1 MTVSGRL
8 EPLVVDL
15 GHGIVGCFTTRYGGV
30 SEPPWD
36 ELNLA
41 GHVDDDGA
49 RVLANRALL
58 AAYLGTDS
66 VRFAR
71 QVHGSDVLVV
81 DSGGAEPVAADA
93 DALVTNDATV
103 AVGILV
109 ADCLPVLIADPVAGV
124 VGAAHAG
131 RRGLAGGVLQN
142 TLASLVQLGA
152 TLEDCVAVIGP
163 GVCGRCYEV
172 PAAMREE
179 VAAVV
184 PGSASRTRGGTPSL
198 DLAAGAMGI
207 LRAAGV
213 GQVASTGI
221 CTVEDPA
228 YYSYRREGRVTGR
241 FAGVI
246 LAVPRD

>member
-1 MTVSGRL
+1 MTVRGRL

-15 GHGIVGCFTTRYGGV
+15 GDGIVGCFTARYGGV

-41 GHVDDDGA
+41 GHVEDDGA

-58 AAYLGTDS
+58 AAYLGIDS

-81 DSGGAEPVAADA
+81 DSGGAEPVAAA
-93 DALVTNDATV
+93 DALVTNDTTV
-103 AVGILV
+103 AVGVLV
-109 ADCLPVLIADPVAGV
+109 ADCLPVLIADPVTGV

-142 TLASLVQLGA
+142 TLARLVELGA

-172 PAAMREE
+172 PAAMRED

-213 GQVASTGI
+213 RRVASTGI

-228 YYSYRREGRVTGR
+228 YYSYRRDGQVTGR

-246 LAVPRD
+246 MAVPRD